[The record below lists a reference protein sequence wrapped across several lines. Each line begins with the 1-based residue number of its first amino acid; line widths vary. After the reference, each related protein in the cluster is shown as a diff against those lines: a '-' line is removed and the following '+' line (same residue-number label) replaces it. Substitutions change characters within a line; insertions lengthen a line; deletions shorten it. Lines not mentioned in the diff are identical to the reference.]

1 MLILKER
8 DVFGL
13 LSNLTVPECRRLLD
27 SLHNM
32 LREYSRT
39 KHASPS
45 DRTIHQPE
53 RDVIVTKLGNTTLFM
68 PSSVTTSTGIKV
80 VTISPTG
87 GLKGAINLFSPD
99 GTLLGVLNAEE
110 VTAFRTS
117 LAVMIPFVR
126 YPHPKTN
133 MLVFGA
139 GRQAEWHIKLALLL
153 GEAEGEGAGA
163 VKHVTVVNRTA
174 PRGRME
180 QLFATLRRKYPDVTL
195 DFLLKTDAEYDAKL
209 QNAIKASDMIC
220 GCTPSTVPHFPAR
233 YLDHKPRYISL
244 IGSYKPEMQEV
255 DAETLLS
262 GEYIYVDTE
271 KGCLSEAGEL
281 IKANVQDHQLI
292 ELGELL
298 GDKPFALDGNLV
310 FKCVGL
316 GIMDTVMAGELL
328 RIAQEKGVG
337 LVVDDF

>member
-8 DVFGL
+8 DVFSL
-13 LSNLTVPECRRLLD
+13 LSNLSVPECRRLLD
-27 SLHNM
+27 SLHNS

-39 KHASPS
+39 KHAPPS
-45 DRTIHQPE
+45 ERTIHQPE

-68 PSSVTTSTGIKV
+68 PSSVTTSTGVKV

-87 GLKGAINLFSPD
+87 GLKGAINLFAPD

-139 GRQAEWHIKLALLL
+139 GRQAEWHVKLALLL
-153 GEAEGEGAGA
+153 GEGA
-163 VKHVTVVNRTA
+163 VKHVTVVNRSA
-174 PRGRME
+174 PRRME
-180 QLFATLRRKYPDVTL
+180 QLFATLKQKYPDVTL
-195 DFLLKTDAEYDAKL
+195 DLLLKTDGEYDAKL
-209 QNAIKASDMIC
+209 QESIKAADIIC
-220 GCTPSTVPHFPAR
+220 GCTPSTVPHFPAS

-271 KGCLSEAGEL
+271 EGCLSEAGEL
-281 IKANVQDHQLI
+281 IKANVQEHQLI

-328 RIAQEKGVG
+328 RMAQEKGVG